1 MLKINVPDTPNS
13 IVPVTL
19 GGLSYQFKFYYIS
32 RIKNPSYYL
41 DIYYNNQKVV
51 TGLKMVEGVPLLK
64 KYALLDF
71 DHGELVV
78 FKMKQTDEPLGR
90 DNFGNGKA
98 YELLYVSREELNG

>member
-1 MLKINVPDTPNS
+1 
-13 IVPVTL
+13 
-19 GGLSYQFKFYYIS
+19 
-32 RIKNPSYYL
+32 
-41 DIYYNNQKVV
+41 
-51 TGLKMVEGVPLLK
+51 LK